1 MLMNLSRKF
10 LLALFLISAL
20 FTDQAAASVPASF
33 KFIGSGY
40 GHGVGLSQ
48 IGAKGQALE
57 GKSAVEILNYY
68 FPGASVNQVSDSQ
81 TIRVNTA
88 HQIDAVTFSVIKES
102 ETSTSMMSLTSDSGT
117 VPAGVVKFA
126 INGSQISASV
136 KNLNLTPSALWS
148 ITPQP
153 GTYLIQNVGGTTM
166 KLKYGQIQLRAV
178 PVTGKGFHIEV
189 TDTMRLHDE
198 YLYGVSE
205 VPSRWPAAA
214 LQAQAIVSRTYALSR
229 FTIKP
234 SCDCNIYSSK
244 YDQVYGGYTK
254 ELEPT
259 YGAVWRA
266 AVDATAIDSQT
277 ALAITFD
284 GAPISVYFFSSSGG
298 QTQRAIDVWGT
309 DIPYLTSVPDPWSLD
324 KTLNPKYSKWVR
336 TISQAT
342 MAAAFNLPD
351 VKKYVINSRTKT
363 GSVLKITAYSSN
375 GVKSTLPVGT
385 FKTAVKLP
393 SSWFAQPPTI
403 TMDETSTVTN

>member
-1 MLMNLSRKF
+1 MNQFKPKVIA
-10 LLALFLISAL
+10 LLLLITLFSINPA
-20 FTDQAAASVPASF
+20 QASVPSSF
-33 KFIGSGY
+33 KFVGSGY
-40 GHGVGLSQ
+40 GHGVGMSQ

-88 HQIDAVTFSVIKES
+88 HQVDVVSFTVVSESPTANAV
-102 ETSTSMMSLTSDSGT
+102 MNLNSDSMT
-117 VPAGVVKFA
+117 TSIVSVKFV
-126 INGSQISASV
+126 INGSQINAV
-136 KNLNLTPSALWS
+136 GKNLNLPPANLWS
-148 ITPQP
+148 ISPAS
-153 GTYLIQNVGGTTM
+153 GTYIVQNVGGATL
-166 KLKYGQIQLRAV
+166 KLKYGTIQLKPV
-178 PVTGKGFHIEV
+178 LVTGKGFHIEV

-198 YLYGVSE
+198 YLYGISE
-205 VPSRWPAAA
+205 VPSRWPSAA

-229 FTIKP
+229 ITIKP

-259 YGAVWRA
+259 YGAIWRQ
-266 AVDATAIDSQT
+266 AVDATSVDSQT
-277 ALAITFD
+277 GLTITFD

-298 QTQRAIDVWGT
+298 QTQRAVDVWGT

-324 KTLNPKYSKWVR
+324 KTLNPKYYKWVR
-336 TISQAT
+336 VVSQAT
-342 MAAAFNLPD
+342 MAQAFNLPD
-351 VKKYVINSRTKT
+351 VKKYVINARTKT
-363 GSVLKITAYSSN
+363 GSVLKITAYSST
-375 GVKSTLPVGT
+375 GAKSTLPVGN

-403 TMDETSTVTN
+403 TLEETSTVTN